1 MQQNTGSSA
10 TDVLPLVDVDAVL
23 LYKRDLSCRYCT
35 TPLPV
40 AMQLP
45 KLKVDPTNTSKP
57 RRRCSFFNSGHCC
70 CRSVRGTGTAQLLDF
85 NIVVT
90 LISFILSEKWLE
102 SRARQSIG
110 DAIASLLALQ
120 APTALLV
127 EEDAVLVEQ
136 EVAVKLLL
144 ECIASYLVC

>member
-1 MQQNTGSSA
+1 MC
-10 TDVLPLVDVDAVL
+10 L
-23 LYKRDLSCRYCT
+23 RLSTSMLFFYTIEICRAGIVRHRC
-35 TPLPV
+35 
-40 AMQLP
+40 QLRCNCQR
-45 KLKVDPTNTSKP
+45 LKVDPTNTSKP

-136 EVAVKLLL
+136 EVAIKLLL
-144 ECIASYLVC
+144 ECIASFLRNDEQTRT